1 VFIDDAREFTGVSG
15 YPTIEQLRAQILAAQ
30 PGARVT
36 VADDII
42 RWYSAG

>member
-1 VFIDDAREFTGVSG
+1 MIQLWRRLSM
-15 YPTIEQLRAQILAAQ
+15 LRARILASQ

-42 RWYSAG
+42 LWQAG